1 MTPADHDD
9 PGPGAD
15 GPGANGPGANGPGA
29 NGPGANGPGRARVW
43 RRRLVLAVVWTA
55 AVASLAAVVTAAVLA
70 AQLGGLADT
79 QGLDPIGL
87 MFPLA
92 GAFLISRRPRL
103 LIPWL
108 MWATGVVW
116 SAYSLLFALT
126 GWMYFHAPG
135 PLLPYVAWPAIWLWL
150 LPVPAFTGIM
160 PLLFPDGR
168 LPSRRWRPV
177 LYGNLVLMAGHSLL
191 LGLSPDPS
199 FELGVPV
206 GNPFGVAALGRV
218 PEVVESWI
226 GPPMILLCL
235 LGVVSLGFRY
245 RAATPEVRRQII
257 WYFYAMVIFVGYW
270 IASAGNQD
278 TFIIAVRV
286 FLAAG
291 IPIAII
297 AAVLRHQLYG
307 IRLILNRTLV
317 YGTLA
322 VGAGLTYS
330 ALIWTSNSLADGYGA
345 AAGLASAMVTGAA
358 FHPVR
363 LRLQRSVDRLF
374 NVERDPYRAADL
386 LSRTVQGAGDPAG
399 ALAEAISVV
408 RTSLV
413 ARGVGVEVPGE
424 PALSFV
430 DGELGARPRSVE
442 LTWHGEPVGR
452 LRIAG
457 ARPGREPLDV
467 MAKHLAELA
476 HAVRLSTDLRDSH
489 ERISATRDE
498 ERRRLGRELHDG
510 LGPTLTSVTMT
521 LDEARRRLERDPE
534 SVEELLVRV
543 REEMTSTLMSVREL
557 VDGLRPPVLDE
568 LGLAGALRAF
578 GQAPGPRVEVT
589 VPPAADGS
597 EGLPAGSDG
606 VLEGLP
612 AAVETAAYRIVQEA
626 LTNVRRHAQATSAL
640 VTLRREAGELRV
652 SVADDGTGLPGE
664 PSPGVGLTSMRERAA
679 EIGGTCAIGP
689 RAGGGTEVTAV
700 LPLTPQ
706 A

>member
-1 MTPADHDD
+1 MTPTPHND
-9 PGPGAD
+9 PPPTPTGSAASGRE
-15 GPGANGPGANGPGA
+15 GRG
-29 NGPGANGPGRARVW
+29 GRARGW
-43 RRRLVLAVVWTA
+43 RRAVMAAVWASAAASLTAVLA
-55 AVASLAAVVTAAVLA
+55 AAVLA
-70 AQLGGLADT
+70 AQVEGLAET

-87 MFPLA
+87 LFPLA
-92 GAFLISRRPRL
+92 GAFLISQRPRL
-103 LIPWL
+103 LFPWL

-116 SAYSLLFALT
+116 SAYSLLFSLT

-150 LPVPAFTGIM
+150 LAVPTFTGIM

-177 LYGNLVLMAGHSLL
+177 LYGNLTLMVGHSLL

-199 FELGVPV
+199 FELDVPV
-206 GNPFGVAALGRV
+206 GNPFGVAALGRI

-235 LGVVSLGFRY
+235 LGVVSLRYRY
-245 RAATPEVRRQII
+245 RAATPEVRRQIT
-257 WYFYAMVIFVGYW
+257 WYFYAMAIFVVYW
-270 IASAGNQD
+270 IVSAGTQD
-278 TFIIAVRV
+278 TFILAVRI

-291 IPIAII
+291 IPISII

-322 VGAGLTYS
+322 VGAGVTYS
-330 ALIWTSNSLADGYGA
+330 VLIWASNSVAGDYGA
-345 AAGLASAMVTGAA
+345 VAGLASAMVTGAA

-386 LSRTVQGAGDPAG
+386 LSRTVQRAGDPAG

-408 RTSLV
+408 RTSLG

-430 DGELGARPRSVE
+430 DGELGARPRTVE

-457 ARPGREPLDV
+457 TRPGREPLDV

-534 SVEELLVRV
+534 AVEELLVRV

-578 GQAPGPRVEVT
+578 GQAPGPSVEVT

-597 EGLPAGSDG
+597 EGLLD
-606 VLEGLP
+606 GLP

-626 LTNVRRHAQATSAL
+626 LTNARRHAQATSVL

-652 SVADDGTGLPGE
+652 SVADDGTGLPDE

-679 EIGGTCAIGP
+679 EIGGTCAIAP
-689 RAGGGTEVTAV
+689 RPGGGTEVTAV
-700 LPLTPQ
+700 LPFTPP

>member
-1 MTPADHDD
+1 MTPRNGPTSTP
-9 PGPGAD
+9 PGPG
-15 GPGANGPGANGPGA
+15 PGQGAEGGA
-29 NGPGANGPGRARVW
+29 AGRSRARVW
-43 RRRLVLAVVWTA
+43 RRRAVLTGVWTLAVVSLV
-55 AVASLAAVVTAAVLA
+55 AVLVAAVLA
-70 AQLGGLADT
+70 AQVEGLADT

-92 GAFLISRRPRL
+92 GAFLISKRPRL
-103 LIPWL
+103 PFPWL
-108 MWATGVVW
+108 MWGVGVIW
-116 SAYSLLFALT
+116 SAYSLLFGLT
-126 GWMYFHAPG
+126 GWMYVHAPG

-150 LPVPAFTGIM
+150 LAVPTFTGIM

-177 LYGNLVLMAGHSLL
+177 LYGNVTLMVGHSLL

-206 GNPFGVAALGRV
+206 GNPFGVAALGTV

-245 RAATPEVRRQII
+245 RAATPEVRRQIT
-257 WYFYAMVIFVGYW
+257 WYFYAMAIFVVYW
-270 IASAGNQD
+270 IVSAGNQD
-278 TFIIAVRV
+278 TFIIGLRV

-291 IPIAII
+291 IPISII
-297 AAVLRHQLYG
+297 ATVLRHQLYG

-330 ALIWTSNSLADGYGA
+330 VLIWAANSVAGDYGA
-345 AAGLASAMVTGAA
+345 VAGLASAMVTGAA

-374 NVERDPYRAADL
+374 DVERDPYRAADL
-386 LSRTVQGAGDPAG
+386 LSRTVQRAGGPAG

-408 RTSLV
+408 RTSLA
-413 ARGVGVEVPGE
+413 ARGVGVEVAGE

-430 DGELGARPRSVE
+430 DGELGARPRTVE
-442 LTWHGEPVGR
+442 LTWHGEPAGW

-457 ARPGREPLDV
+457 ARPGREPLAV

-557 VDGLRPPVLDE
+557 VDGLRPPALDE

-578 GQAPGPRVEVT
+578 GQAPGPHVEIV
-589 VPPAADGS
+589 VPPAPDGS
-597 EGLPAGSDG
+597 EG
-606 VLEGLP
+606 VLDGLP

-626 LTNVRRHAQATSAL
+626 LTNARRHAQATSVL
-640 VTLRREAGELRV
+640 VTLRREDEALRL
-652 SVADDGTGLPGE
+652 SVADDGTGLPDE

-689 RAGGGTEVTAV
+689 RTGGGTEVTAV
-700 LPLTPQ
+700 LPLTPD
-706 A
+706 